1 MLFFA
6 RSHTF
11 VNHQVLCLRSTA
23 NKTGLHHLMP
33 LFKMPRAHKPTDPVE
48 ESTSKALPD
57 LRPGT
62 AGTSGT
68 EAFLT
73 TNRRQASHN
82 FQRAQRAERAYRA
95 RKRASAAR
103 IGTREATGHFKE
115 SARQF
120 WLGLKKTFGVVKS
133 VPYVL
138 GEKREQR
145 RKGAEAKKKERA
157 MKQKADLE
165 ERLARQAADEEAD
178 DAGKEKEKGKDPEKK
193 V

>member
-1 MLFFA
+1 
-6 RSHTF
+6 
-11 VNHQVLCLRSTA
+11 
-23 NKTGLHHLMP
+23 MP
-33 LFKMPRAHKPTDPVE
+33 LFAMPRAHKPTDPVE
-48 ESTSKALPD
+48 DSTSKPLPD

-103 IGTREATGHFKE
+103 EGYREAGGHFKE
-115 SARQF
+115 SGRQF
-120 WLGLKKTFGVVKS
+120 WLGVKKTLRVVKS
-133 VPYVL
+133 IPYVL

-145 RKGAEAKKKERA
+145 RKGAEVKKKEKA
-157 MKQKADLE
+157 MKKKAELE
-165 ERLARQAADEEAD
+165 ERLARQAADEEEEN
-178 DAGKEKEKGKDPEKK
+178 AGKDKEKPKEAEKK
-193 V
+193 A